1 MKNCENALKTK
12 RAAVVV
18 TIHLNGKKKNL
29 FKGQRD
35 VYSVASYLMVLYHVC
50 RSRCYGFRASLILE
64 VQMGMSNMT
73 SHWGVCGKG
82 IERTPKYTTWSSEF
96 SIGWPS

>member
-1 MKNCENALKTK
+1 MINCENALKPK
-12 RAAVVV
+12 QAAVVV
-18 TIHLNGKKKNL
+18 TIHLDGKKKKKL

-64 VQMGMSNMT
+64 V
-73 SHWGVCGKG
+73 
-82 IERTPKYTTWSSEF
+82 
-96 SIGWPS
+96 